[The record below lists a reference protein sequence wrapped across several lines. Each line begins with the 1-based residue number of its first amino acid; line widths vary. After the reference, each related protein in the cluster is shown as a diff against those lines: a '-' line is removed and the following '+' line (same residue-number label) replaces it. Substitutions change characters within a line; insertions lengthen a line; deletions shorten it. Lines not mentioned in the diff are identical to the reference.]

1 MYVDDVKLVSGKT
14 NGDILLHDLRRPDE
28 PVRLWGTHDKVNLTL
43 KRSVRNNYSRLR
55 VESLDCS
62 LTTIYGI
69 SRFYAFEI
77 NLI

>member
-1 MYVDDVKLVSGKT
+1 MFVDDVKLVSGKT
-14 NGDILLHDLRRPDE
+14 NGDILLHDLRCPDQ

-62 LTTIYGI
+62 LTAIYGI

-77 NLI
+77 NLV